1 MRAPRARSKNP
12 RCARDQ
18 KKKFV
23 STDTQVDM
31 AFVSWLLGLRSRGA
45 IVSSTSGRGYNG
57 VAVLP
62 LSMWSCF
69 SATVWPPVSFGCVFR
84 FAFALCCRFAF
95 RMCSWP
101 LRNMA
106 SSRLEFIL
114 SPYLFWAGARPG
126 QAPLF
131 LFEILLYPL
140 HLLFFS
146 LGYTMHSL

>member
-1 MRAPRARSKNP
+1 MHSYYLRVAPA
-12 RCARDQ
+12 
-18 KKKFV
+18 
-23 STDTQVDM
+23 
-31 AFVSWLLGLRSRGA
+31 G
-45 IVSSTSGRGYNG
+45 NG

-69 SATVWPPVSFGCVFR
+69 SATVWPPVSLGCVFR

-101 LRNMA
+101 LRNKA
-106 SSRLEFIL
+106 CSRLEFIL

-140 HLLFFS
+140 HLLLFFYQILCIAYGHGWPRARRFLQNLLARLRIYRRKS
-146 LGYTMHSL
+146 DRKIM